1 MSDENKTTD
10 ENTSDLENKNEL
22 EGRVR
27 EEEEVFGALKKL
39 GPLFQAAGRSL
50 KPARVIQDTQRAD
63 RATFFRNFK
72 GQRLE
77 KFTRR
82 KIGEIFEKEVFGR
95 NNVFMAHLLMVLWNE
110 TNRDLYLGMRKRVET
125 INEDV
130 ESIEVIEDSDGEKFV
145 AELKEEG
152 FSLEDIYICVRMNE
166 VRFTEDFIAKTFN
179 FDG

>member
-1 MSDENKTTD
+1 MSDEKKTT
-10 ENTSDLENKNEL
+10 EEQSNEAEASNDL

-27 EEEEVFGALKKL
+27 AEEEVFSALKKL

-50 KPARVIQDTQRAD
+50 KPSRVIQETQRAD

-130 ESIEVIEDSDGEKFV
+130 ESIEVIEDSHAEKFV
-145 AELKEEG
+145 AELQGED

-166 VRFTEDFIAKTFN
+166 VRFTEAFIEKTFK
-179 FDG
+179 FDE